1 MAIDFNSL
9 GNNLAPKA
17 RGAASN
23 VGPSKTSSSTTP
35 TTAAATNS
43 APDRVELS
51 AQAQNLYN
59 TEIGSFDAAKVAALK
74 GQIEAGTYKIYHQK
88 LAANIFNLESKL

>member
-35 TTAAATNS
+35 TTAATNS

-74 GQIEAGTYKIYHQK
+74 GQIEAGTYKIDHQK